1 MKIALVGDLHGNYI
15 ATQAL
20 EKELNRLQPDEIWF
34 LGDAVGKGPQ
44 SAQTCD
50 WVMRHCTRCVGGN
63 WDYGIGNKEFAE
75 DGYFW
80 AQLGEERMRWLSNL
94 PREMEATISG
104 IRFRLFHGRPVTPLL
119 RVQDD
124 KALLSE
130 PFTANGVHYGGV
142 IFADSHRPFVRT
154 LDAGYMLNTG
164 SVGCSMGVTRA
175 HCLLIDGELNCESP
189 APLSMSIISVPYDNE
204 AAADAARSD
213 PALPHQA
220 EFITEVLTGV
230 YSRGKKD

>member
-1 MKIALVGDLHGNYI
+1 MKIALVGDLHGNYV

-20 EKELNRLQPDEIWF
+20 EKELTRLAPDEIWF

-44 SAQTCD
+44 SALTCD
-50 WVMRHCTRCVGGN
+50 WVMRNCTRCVGGN
-63 WDYGIGNKEFAE
+63 WDYGIGNREFSE

-80 AQLGEERMRWLSNL
+80 AQLGEERMAWLRSL
-94 PREMEATISG
+94 PSEMEATISG

-119 RVQDD
+119 KVQSS
-124 KALLSE
+124 KADLTAA
-130 PFTANGVHYGGV
+130 FMANGETYGGV

-154 LDAGYMLNTG
+154 LDAGYILNTG

-175 HCLLIDGELNCESP
+175 HALIIEGEMGDTP
-189 APLSMSIISVPYDNE
+189 APITMTIVSVPYDNE
-204 AAADAARSD
+204 AAADVARND

-220 EFITEVLTGV
+220 EFITEVLTGI
-230 YSRGKKD
+230 YARGNH